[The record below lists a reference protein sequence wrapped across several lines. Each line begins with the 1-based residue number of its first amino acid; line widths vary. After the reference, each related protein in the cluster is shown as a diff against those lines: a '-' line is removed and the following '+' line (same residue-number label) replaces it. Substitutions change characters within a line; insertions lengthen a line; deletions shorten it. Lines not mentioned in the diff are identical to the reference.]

1 MELLGSKKRL
11 NCQLGQ
17 LFMRRKIMTRS
28 PNTAYLS
35 PTQLQRSLLMPGLSC
50 LAGVGLLGGVLD
62 GTQMAQAAT
71 EAIPASEITIQQNTA
86 PAPLDVAPPESIP
99 EIPEAV
105 PMSPMPAPVVEQPS
119 SGHEATIVQIERSG
133 AQSNRYEAPNA
144 VILSERSSGCQAV
157 LSRGQGVSGELC
169 PSPVVEN
176 VGTSPSQVALAQR
189 TGNPFRV
196 GVSGISA
203 RGGNSGSSWQ
213 AYYKVTARPHGQ
225 LGNNNLRLLF
235 PLPIPAVITSAFG
248 WRVHPISGDQ
258 RFHSGTDIGAPMGTP
273 VLAAYAG
280 RVAIADFLGGYGLTV
295 TLDHKEGTQQ
305 TLYAHLSEIFVRP
318 GEWVPQGTVI
328 GRVGSTGNSTGPH
341 LHFELREST
350 QEGWVALDAGMQL
363 EFALTQLVR
372 SLQVAQTNTRK
383 TS

>member
-1 MELLGSKKRL
+1 LDSKKRL
-11 NCQLGQ
+11 DCQLGQ
-17 LFMRRKIMTRS
+17 MFMRSKKMTRS

-35 PTQLQRSLLMPGLSC
+35 PTHLQRSLLMPGLGC

-62 GTQMAQAAT
+62 ETQMAQAAT
-71 EAIPASEITIQQNTA
+71 EVAIPTSEVTIEQNVA

-99 EIPEAV
+99 ELPEAV
-105 PMSPMPAPVVEQPS
+105 LPISPTSAPVVEQPI
-119 SGHEATIVQIERSG
+119 SGNEATIVQIDRSG
-133 AQSNRYEAPNA
+133 AKPDSYEAPNA

-157 LSRGQGVSGELC
+157 VNRGQGVSGELC
-169 PSPVVEN
+169 PSPIVETN
-176 VGTSPSQVALAQR
+176 VGASSSQVASAQR
-189 TGNPFRV
+189 SGNPFRM

-203 RGGNSGSSWQ
+203 RGGNSDSGWQ
-213 AYYKVTARPHGQ
+213 AYYKVTARPRNQ

-248 WRVHPISGDQ
+248 WRVHPISGDR

-341 LHFELREST
+341 LHFELLEST

-363 EFALTQLVR
+363 EFALAQLVR
-372 SLQVAQTNTRK
+372 SLQVAQANTRR
-383 TS
+383 S